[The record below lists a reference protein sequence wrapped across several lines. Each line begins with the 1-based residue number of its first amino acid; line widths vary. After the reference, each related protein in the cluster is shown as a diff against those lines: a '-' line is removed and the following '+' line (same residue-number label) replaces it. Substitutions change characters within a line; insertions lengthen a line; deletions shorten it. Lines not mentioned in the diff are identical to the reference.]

1 MFQLP
6 NTGEVLD
13 PLPINLLD
21 DNPFNSRSNY
31 DEKEIRILADS
42 IATNG
47 LLCPIQVRKK
57 NDRYHLVYGHRRV
70 RAARLL
76 HWTTIMG
83 VVGDFSDEQMLQFS
97 LVENVHRHNLT
108 DYETAASFR
117 RLNLEFGK
125 TYDEIGK
132 LFGFSKSH
140 VCNIIA
146 MLNLFD
152 DAAVDEN
159 PRLKSNLLKISEHH
173 SRILSRI
180 SDMQMRTRMLEL
192 TVSQGLSVRELQ
204 KIVGTLRGWF
214 SETTPEEPNQTT
226 IDADLERISDLLAAP
241 FVLPQKG
248 EFQKYLAM
256 HAFDKLSVYDDFAPY
271 ERLEDE
277 HLLVDHMKVWFNAI
291 APQISMR
298 VRDLQVKRFGD
309 VALATAYVDYKG
321 KTKGRPFYMVSRGTV
336 VFSKSPDGWK
346 IVHKHWSKLEQN
358 APIDLL
364 AKAVLDRPSLP
375 GQTRKEH
382 RDYPTRR
389 ISVRKAPVQI

>member
-1 MFQLP
+1 
-6 NTGEVLD
+6 
-13 PLPINLLD
+13 
-21 DNPFNSRSNY
+21 
-31 DEKEIRILADS
+31 
-42 IATNG
+42 
-47 LLCPIQVRKK
+47 
-57 NDRYHLVYGHRRV
+57 
-70 RAARLL
+70 
-76 HWTTIMG
+76 MG
-83 VVGDFSDEQMLQFS
+83 VVGNFSDEQMLQFS
-97 LVENVHRHNLT
+97 LVENVHRHSLT
-108 DYETAASFR
+108 DYETAVSFR

-146 MLNLFD
+146 MLCLFD
-152 DAAVDEN
+152 EAMVNNN
-159 PRLKSNLLKISEHH
+159 PRLKSNILKISEHH

-180 SDMQMRTRMLEL
+180 SDMQMRARMLEL
-192 TVSQGLSVRELQ
+192 TISQGLSVRELQ

-214 SETTPEEPNQTT
+214 SETDHERGDESNENASH
-226 IDADLERISDLLAAP
+226 ADVELISDLLAAP

-309 VALATAYVDYKG
+309 VALATAYVDYEG
-321 KTKGRPFYMVSRGTV
+321 KTKERPFYMVSRGTV

-364 AKAVLDRPSLP
+364 AKAVLGRSSLP
-375 GQTRKEH
+375 GQTRREH
-382 RDYPTRR
+382 IDHPAR
-389 ISVRKAPVQI
+389 ISVHKTPVQT